1 MSEKFEVLVAERLA
15 ATRMLTGFTGK
26 LAAKHE
32 HVYRLEFLIETSS
45 IDQYGITADFDG
57 VHKVISE
64 AIADMQG
71 AYLNEV
77 ADFANQSEGEGI
89 NPTDEVVARVVWDR
103 VYDKVAAIAEG
114 FKLTKIYVCENANG
128 KIAYSRTED

>member
-1 MSEKFEVLVAERLA
+1 MSEKFEVLVAERLT
-15 ATRMLTGFTGK
+15 ATRKLAGFSGK

-45 IDQYGITADFDG
+45 IDEYGITADFDE

-71 AYLNEV
+71 TYLNEI
-77 ADFANQSEGEGI
+77 ADFASQSEGEGI

-103 VYDKVAAIAEG
+103 VYDKIATIAEG
-114 FKLTKIYVCENANG
+114 FRLDKIYVCENANG
-128 KIAYSRTED
+128 KIAYSRSED